1 MGESFE
7 AKLIAASSKE
17 VFKKAKQILHGG
29 GLLCCHEVERGVLRA
44 VCRDQNGLVSHAEI
58 RGFPDG
64 PFSGTCTCRG
74 KFPGFCPHSMAAA
87 LYHAKYTIKKHAE
100 PQLPDL
106 PVQFAGLRFVG
117 IPELLTDLLGEHPAH
132 VEIECGTEFPH
143 APSKWE
149 NVRIHVNL
157 VNGARTYAGNQTNLR
172 QLHFDKATA
181 SLRLSMF
188 PQQDRQVIRFLAIN
202 AEQPENQTLSL
213 TAEQCTEFFHCLPG
227 FTRFTRGGQRIIVH
241 PEQALPVLLLEKLR
255 TGYLL
260 RSAIL
265 VKGSPLP
272 LKDVK
277 VIAGRC
283 GCWAGML
290 GEYWWLPARNDVA
303 WLRNFLRTTIQ
314 PCDDEA
320 ARVLLASKDLPIRIL
335 PSTGVKVS
343 ERKFRTVYD
352 GRFLDDGTLELT
364 MMFNYGMQLCA
375 ADATRFGA
383 AGSTAMFWL
392 RNTRQETVRHEE
404 LVHFGFS
411 HRTKRTAA
419 GSSVVYRLADREAV
433 GMFIEEVIPRWE
445 REGRDFL
452 LSSGLAALTGES
464 SRLTLRTTL
473 RGSGPDWFELGVR
486 LSAGGS
492 AVRWA
497 DLAAA
502 ASRGEKYL
510 PADILGKHFVRIP
523 DALRRLAAS
532 LQPVVTYLPGADD
545 DPDAEIV
552 RIPRHAAYYW
562 ADAASELPGAVP
574 VDFLRLKLDYDGIL
588 SSADRPEID
597 PEVFHGQLREYQ
609 KTGVAWLDGMS
620 SRGCNL
626 ILADEMG
633 LGKTVQVLAFLAV
646 SPRKRLPAL
655 VVCPTTLVGNWE
667 AEIKRFLPRF
677 RTLVVNG
684 PNRASL
690 WKKASS
696 REIVITSYALVRRDI
711 EHVAAIKWAALILDE
726 AQHIKNPLSLNARTC
741 KSIPAASKVILTGT
755 PLENSAEDLWS
766 MFDFLHPGLLGTL
779 ASFRDKYSEIAGNAE
794 LKRELTRR
802 IAPFMLRRR
811 KADVCLE
818 LPPKQEQLLHCEM
831 EDAQRKLY
839 RSLEEYANEQFRQ
852 FTESASGES
861 SITRI
866 HLLAAIMRL
875 RQVCCAPEL
884 LPDGAGAGIP
894 SAKLDLLN
902 ELLLETLDSG
912 HKVLLFSQFTSMLS
926 IIRDEL
932 VAQGIRF
939 EYLDGSTHDRAERIE
954 RFNSDPEVRVFLL
967 SLKAG
972 GVGINL
978 TSADTVIIFDPWWN
992 PAVEDQAADRTH
1004 RIGQTRS
1011 VNIIRLVVRD
1021 SIEERILALHERKR
1035 ALFNDLVEESAEALS
1050 SLGIDDVRFL
1060 LDC

>member
-7 AKLIAASSKE
+7 ARLIAASSKE
-17 VFKKAKQILHGG
+17 VFKKAKQILHSG
-29 GLLCCHEVERGVLRA
+29 GLLCCHEIERGVLRA
-44 VCRDQNGLVSHAEI
+44 VCRDANGNVSHAEI
-58 RGFPDG
+58 RGFPNG

-74 KFPGFCPHSMAAA
+74 QFPGFCPHSMAAA
-87 LYHAKYTIKKHAE
+87 LYHAKYTIKKHEE

-106 PVQFAGLRFVG
+106 PAQFAGLRFVG
-117 IPELLTDLLGEHPAH
+117 IPELLTELLGENPAH
-132 VEIECGTEFPH
+132 VEIESESEFPH

-149 NVRIHVNL
+149 NVHLHVNL
-157 VNGARTYAGNQTNLR
+157 VSGTRAYAGNQTNLR
-172 QLHFDKATA
+172 QLHFDKSTA
-181 SLRLSMF
+181 SLRLASF
-188 PQQDRQVIRFLAIN
+188 SPQDRQIIRFLAIN
-202 AEQPENQTLSL
+202 AEQLEHQTLSL

-227 FTRFTRGGQRIIVH
+227 FTRFTHKDQRIVVH
-241 PEQALPVLLLEKLR
+241 PEQAAPVLLLEKLR
-255 TGYLL
+255 TGCLL

-265 VKGSPLP
+265 VKNSPLP
-272 LKDVK
+272 LKNVK
-277 VIAGRC
+277 VIAGRS
-283 GCWAGML
+283 GCWVGML
-290 GEYWWLPARNDVA
+290 GEYWWLPARNDVS
-303 WLRNFLRTTIQ
+303 WIRNFLRTTIQ

-320 ARVLLASKDLPIRIL
+320 AKLLLATKDLSIRIL
-335 PSTGVKVS
+335 PSTGVKVR

-364 MMFNYGMQLCA
+364 MMFNYGNQLCP

-383 AGSTAMFWL
+383 AGHAAMFWL
-392 RNTRQETVRHEE
+392 RNTREEEQRHEE
-404 LVHFGFS
+404 LIHFGFS
-411 HRTKRTAA
+411 HRTKRSVSGA
-419 GSSVVYRLADREAV
+419 SVVYRLSDREAV

-452 LSSGLAALTGES
+452 LSAGLASLSGGN

-486 LSAGGS
+486 LSAGGA
-492 AVRWA
+492 AVRWN

-502 ASRGEKYL
+502 ASKGEKYL
-510 PADILGKHFVRIP
+510 PPAVLNRHFVRIP

-545 DPDAEIV
+545 DPDAEII

-574 VDFLRLKLDYDGIL
+574 VDFLRLKLDYDSVL
-588 SSADRPEID
+588 SSPVRPELD

-620 SRGCNL
+620 ARGCNL

-646 SPRKRLPAL
+646 SPQKRLPAL
-655 VVCPTTLVGNWE
+655 VVCPTTLVGNWA

-684 PNRASL
+684 PNRGAL
-690 WKKASS
+690 WKKAAT

-711 EHVAAIKWAALILDE
+711 EHISAVNWSTLILDE

-741 KSIPAASKVILTGT
+741 KSIPSAGRIILTGT

-766 MFDFLHPGLLGTL
+766 MFDFLHPGLLGSL
-779 ASFRDKYSEIAGNAE
+779 NSFREKYSEIAASAE
-794 LKRELTRR
+794 LKRELVRR

-818 LPPKQEQLLHCEM
+818 LPPKQEQLLYCDM
-831 EDAQRKLY
+831 EEPQRELY
-839 RSLEEYANEQFRQ
+839 QTLEKRANEQYRQ
-852 FTESASGES
+852 FSELESGDR
-861 SITRI
+861 SITHI
-866 HLLAAIMRL
+866 HLLASIMRM

-884 LPDGAGAGIP
+884 LPDGEGAGVG
-894 SAKLDLLN
+894 SAKLELLN
-902 ELLLETLDSG
+902 ELLQETLDSG
-912 HKVLLFSQFTSMLS
+912 HKVLIFSQFTSMLS
-926 IIRDEL
+926 IIRGSLDE
-932 VAQGIRF
+932 QKIEY

-1035 ALFNDLVEESAEALS
+1035 ALFNDLVEESTEAFS
-1050 SLGIDDVRFL
+1050 SLSIDDVKFL
-1060 LDC
+1060 LAR

>member
-17 VFKKAKQILHGG
+17 VFKKAKQILHGN
-29 GLLCCHEVERGVLRA
+29 GLLCCHEIEHGVLRA
-44 VCRDQNGLVSHAEI
+44 VCRDQNGMVSHAEI
-58 RGFPDG
+58 RGFPNG

-74 KFPGFCPHSMAAA
+74 NFPGFCPHSMAAA
-87 LYHAKYTIKKHAE
+87 LYHAKYTIKKREE

-117 IPELLTDLLGEHPAH
+117 IPELLTELLGDHPAH
-132 VEIECGTEFPH
+132 VEIESGTEFPH

-149 NVRIHVNL
+149 TVHLHVNL
-157 VNGARTYAGNQTNLR
+157 VSGPRTYTGNQTNLR
-172 QLHFDKATA
+172 QLHFDKSTA
-181 SLRLSMF
+181 MLRLAMF
-188 PQQDRQVIRFLAIN
+188 PQQDRQIIRFLAIN
-202 AEQPENQTLSL
+202 AEQLEHQTLSL

-227 FTRFTRGGQRIIVH
+227 FTHFSRGGQRLIVH
-241 PEQALPVLLLEKLR
+241 PEQAAPALLLEKLR
-255 TGYLL
+255 TGGFLL

-283 GCWAGML
+283 GCWVGML
-290 GEYWWLPARNDVA
+290 GEYWWLPARNDVS

-320 ARVLLASKDLPIRIL
+320 AKLLLETKDLPIRII

-364 MMFNYGMQLCA
+364 MTFNYGSQLCA
-375 ADATRFGA
+375 ADATRFGS
-383 AGSTAMFWL
+383 AGSAMFWL
-392 RNTRQETVRHEE
+392 RNTRLETLRHEE

-411 HRTKRTAA
+411 YRTKRTAA
-419 GSSVVYRLADREAV
+419 GTSTVYRLSDREAA

-452 LSSGLAALTGES
+452 LNAGLAALTGGN
-464 SRLTLRTTL
+464 SRLTLATSL
-473 RGSGPDWFELGVR
+473 RGSGADWFELGVR
-486 LSAGGS
+486 LSAGGT

-497 DLAAA
+497 DLTKAALK
-502 ASRGEKYL
+502 GENYL
-510 PADILGKHFVRIP
+510 PPEILGRHFVRIP

-532 LQPVVTYLPGADD
+532 LQPVVTYMPGADD
-545 DPDAEIV
+545 APDAEII

-562 ADAASELPGAVP
+562 ADATSELPGAVP
-574 VDFLRLKLDYDGIL
+574 VDFLRLKLDYDEVL
-588 SSADRPEID
+588 SSPERPEID
-597 PEVFHGQLREYQ
+597 PAIFRGQLREYQ

-620 SRGCNL
+620 KRGCNL

-633 LGKTVQVLAFLAV
+633 LGKTVQMLACLAV
-646 SPRKRLPAL
+646 SPQKRLPAL
-655 VVCPTTLVGNWE
+655 VVCPTTLVGNW
-667 AEIKRFLPRF
+667 AGEIKRFLPRF
-677 RTLVVNG
+677 RTLIVNG
-684 PNRASL
+684 PNRGSL
-690 WKKASS
+690 WEKAAT

-711 EHVAAIKWAALILDE
+711 DKICSAPWATLILDE

-741 KSIPAASKVILTGT
+741 KSIPAANKFILTGT

-766 MFDFLHPGLLGTL
+766 MFDFLHPGLLGSL
-779 ASFRDKYSEIAGNAE
+779 SSFRDKFSEIAGNAE

-818 LPPKQEQLLHCEM
+818 LPPKQEQLLYCEM
-831 EDAQRKLY
+831 EAPQRKLY
-839 RSLEEYANEQFRQ
+839 QELEARAAEQYRQ
-852 FTESASGES
+852 FSGLEPDDHAV
-861 SITRI
+861 TRI
-866 HLLAAIMRL
+866 HLLASIMRM
-875 RQVCCAPEL
+875 RQACCDPAL
-884 LPDGAGAGIP
+884 LPDGAGRGIP
-894 SAKLDLLN
+894 SAKLELLN

-912 HKVLLFSQFTSMLS
+912 HKVLIFSQFTSMLA
-926 IIRDEL
+926 IIRDSLTE
-932 VAQGIRF
+932 QQIEF
-939 EYLDGSTHDRAERIE
+939 EYLDGSTHDRAERIDH
-954 RFNSDPEVRVFLL
+954 FNTDPAVRVFLL

-972 GVGINL
+972 GVGVNL

-1004 RIGQTRS
+1004 RIGQTHS
-1011 VNIIRLVVRD
+1011 VNIIRLVVHD

-1035 ALFNDLVEESAEALS
+1035 TLFNDLVEESTEALS
-1050 SLGIDDVRFL
+1050 SLNIDDLKFL
-1060 LDC
+1060 LER

>member
-7 AKLIAASSKE
+7 ARLIAASSKE
-17 VFKKAKQILHGG
+17 VFKKAKQILHSG
-29 GLLCCHEVERGVLRA
+29 GLLCCHEIERGVLRA
-44 VCRDQNGLVSHAEI
+44 VCRDANGMVSHAEI
-58 RGFPDG
+58 RGFPNG

-74 KFPGFCPHSMAAA
+74 QFPGFCPHSMAAA
-87 LYHAKYTIKKHAE
+87 LYHAKYTIKKHEE

-106 PVQFAGLRFVG
+106 PAQFAGLRFVG
-117 IPELLTDLLGEHPAH
+117 IPELLTELLGEHPAH
-132 VEIECGTEFPH
+132 VEIESEDEFPH

-149 NVRIHVNL
+149 NVHFHVNL
-157 VNGARTYAGNQTNLR
+157 VNGTRAYAGNQTNLR
-172 QLHFDKATA
+172 QLHFDKSTA
-181 SLRLSMF
+181 SLRLAEF
-188 PQQDRQVIRFLAIN
+188 PPQDRQIIRFLAIN
-202 AEQPENQTLSL
+202 AEQLEHQTLSL

-227 FTRFTRGGQRIIVH
+227 FTRFVHKGQRIVVH
-241 PEQALPVLLLEKLR
+241 PDQASPVLLLEKLR

-277 VIAGRC
+277 VIAGRN
-283 GCWAGML
+283 GCWVGML

-303 WLRNFLRTTIQ
+303 WIRNFLRTTIQ

-320 ARVLLASKDLPIRIL
+320 AKLLLATKDLPIRIL
-335 PSTGVKVS
+335 PSTGMKVR

-352 GRFLDDGTLELT
+352 GRFLDDGTLELS
-364 MMFNYGMQLCA
+364 MMFNYGSQLCA
-375 ADATRFGA
+375 TDATRFGS
-383 AGSTAMFWL
+383 AGHAAMFWL
-392 RNTRQETVRHEE
+392 RNTQEETLRHEE
-404 LVHFGFS
+404 LIHFGFS
-411 HRTKRTAA
+411 HRTKRSVS
-419 GSSVVYRLADREAV
+419 GPSVVYRLSDREAV

-452 LSSGLAALTGES
+452 LNSELASIAGEN
-464 SRLTLRTTL
+464 SRLSLRTTL

-486 LSAGGS
+486 LTAGG
-492 AVRWA
+492 AAIRWN

-502 ASRGEKYL
+502 ASKGENYL
-510 PADILGKHFVRIP
+510 PSSALSKHFVRIP

-532 LQPVVTYLPGADD
+532 LQPVVTYLPGTDD
-545 DPDAEIV
+545 APDAEII

-574 VDFLRLKLDYDGIL
+574 VDFLRLKLDYDSVL
-588 SSADRPEID
+588 STPDRPELD
-597 PEVFHGQLREYQ
+597 PAVFNGQLREYQ
-609 KTGVAWLDGMS
+609 KTGVAWLNGMS
-620 SRGCNL
+620 NRGCNL

-646 SPRKRLPAL
+646 SPQKRLPAL
-655 VVCPTTLVGNWE
+655 VVCPTTLVGNWA

-684 PNRASL
+684 PNRGAL
-690 WKKASS
+690 WKKAAT

-711 EHVAAIKWAALILDE
+711 GHIAAVKWSTLILDE
-726 AQHIKNPLSLNARTC
+726 AQHIKNPLSLNARSC
-741 KSIPAASKVILTGT
+741 KSIPSDSRIILTGT

-766 MFDFLHPGLLGTL
+766 MFDFLHPGLLGSL
-779 ASFRDKYSEIAGNAE
+779 NSFREKYSEIAASAE
-794 LKRELTRR
+794 LKRELARR

-818 LPPKQEQLLHCEM
+818 LPPKQEQLLYCDM
-831 EDAQRKLY
+831 ESPQRKLY
-839 RSLEEYANEQFRQ
+839 QTLEKRANEQYRQ
-852 FTESASGES
+852 FSELESGDR
-861 SITRI
+861 SITHI
-866 HLLAAIMRL
+866 HLLASIMRM

-884 LPDGAGAGIP
+884 LPDDEGAGIT

-912 HKVLLFSQFTSMLS
+912 HKVLIFSQFTSMLS
-926 IIRDEL
+926 IIRDSL
-932 VAQGIRF
+932 DAQKIEF
-939 EYLDGSTHDRAERIE
+939 EYLDGSTHDRAERID
-954 RFNSDPEVRVFLL
+954 RFNSDPDVRVFLL

-1035 ALFNDLVEESAEALS
+1035 ALFNDLVEESTEALS
-1050 SLGIDDVRFL
+1050 SLSIDDVKFL
-1060 LDC
+1060 LDR

>member
-7 AKLIAASSKE
+7 ARLIAASSKE
-17 VFKKAKQILHGG
+17 VFKKAKQILHSG
-29 GLLCCHEVERGVLRA
+29 GLLCCHELEHGVLRA
-44 VCRDQNGLVSHAEI
+44 VCRDQNGVVSHAEL
-58 RGFPDG
+58 RGFPNG
-64 PFSGTCTCRG
+64 PFSGSCTCRG
-74 KFPGFCPHSMAAA
+74 SFPGFCPHSMAAA
-87 LYHAKYTIKKHAE
+87 LYHAKYTIKKREEA
-100 PQLPDL
+100 PLPDL

-117 IPELLTDLLGEHPAH
+117 IPELLTELIGEHPAH
-132 VEIECGTEFPH
+132 VEIEAVEFPH

-149 NVRIHVNL
+149 NVHLHVNL
-157 VNGARTYAGNQTNLR
+157 VGGNRSYAGNQTNLR
-172 QLHFDKATA
+172 QLHFDKSTA

-202 AEQPENQTLSL
+202 AEQLEHQTLSL

-227 FTRFTRGGQRIIVH
+227 FTRFVRGGQRIVVH
-241 PEQALPVLLLEKLR
+241 PEQAAPVLLLEKLR

-265 VKGSPLP
+265 VKGAPLP

-277 VIAGRC
+277 VIAGRS
-283 GCWAGML
+283 GCWVGML
-290 GEYWWLPARNDVA
+290 GEYWWLPARSDVS
-303 WLRNFLRTTIQ
+303 WIRNFLRTTIQ

-320 ARVLLASKDLPIRIL
+320 AKLLLAAKDLPIRII

-352 GRFLDDGTLELT
+352 GRFLDDGTLELN
-364 MMFNYGMQLCA
+364 MSFNYGSQLCA
-375 ADATRFGA
+375 ADATRFGST
-383 AGSTAMFWL
+383 GTAMFWL
-392 RNTRQETVRHEE
+392 RNTRQEAARHEE

-411 HRTKRTAA
+411 HRTKRTAS
-419 GSSVVYRLADREAV
+419 GSSVVYRLSDREAV

-452 LSSGLAALTGES
+452 LNANLAALTGGN

-473 RGSGPDWFELGVR
+473 RGNGPDWFELGVR
-486 LSAGGS
+486 LSANGA

-497 DLAAA
+497 DLTAAA
-502 ASRGEKYL
+502 VKGENYL
-510 PADILGKHFVRIP
+510 PPEILGRHFVRIP

-532 LQPVVTYLPGADD
+532 LQPVITFFPGSDD
-545 DPDAEIV
+545 DPDAEII

-562 ADAASELPGAVP
+562 ADAAAELPGAVP

-588 SSADRPEID
+588 SSPERPELD
-597 PEVFHGQLREYQ
+597 PAVFRGQLREYQ

-620 SRGCNL
+620 RRGCNL

-633 LGKTVQVLAFLAV
+633 LGKTVQMLACLAV
-646 SPRKRLPAL
+646 SPQKRLPAL
-655 VVCPTTLVGNWE
+655 VVCPTTLVGNWTS
-667 AEIKRFLPRF
+667 EIKRFLPRF

-684 PNRASL
+684 PNRGSL
-690 WKKASS
+690 WEKAAT
-696 REIVITSYALVRRDI
+696 REIVVTSYALVRRDI
-711 EHVAAIKWAALILDE
+711 EKIGAIRWSTVILDE

-741 KSIPAASKVILTGT
+741 KSIPAANRFILTGT

-779 ASFRDKYSEIAGNAE
+779 NSFRDKYAEIAANAE
-794 LKRELTRR
+794 LKRELVRR
-802 IAPFMLRRR
+802 ISPFMLRRR

-818 LPPKQEQLLHCEM
+818 LPPKQEQLLYCDM
-831 EDAQRKLY
+831 EAPQRKLY
-839 RSLEEYANEQFRQ
+839 REVEARANEQYRLFSEPVPGGQ
-852 FTESASGES
+852 AV
-861 SITRI
+861 TRI
-866 HLLAAIMRL
+866 HLLASIMRM

-884 LPDGAGAGIP
+884 LPDGEGGGVS
-894 SAKLDLLN
+894 SAKLELLN

-912 HKVLLFSQFTSMLS
+912 HKVLIFSQFTSMLA
-926 IIRDEL
+926 IIRDSL
-932 VAQGIRF
+932 AAQQIEF
-939 EYLDGSTHDRAERIE
+939 EYLDGSTHDRAERID

-1004 RIGQTRS
+1004 RIGQTHS

-1035 ALFNDLVEESAEALS
+1035 ALFNDLVEESTEALS
-1050 SLGIDDVRFL
+1050 SLSIDDVKFL
-1060 LDC
+1060 LDR

>member
-7 AKLIAASSKE
+7 ARLIAASSKE
-17 VFKKAKQILHGG
+17 VFKKAKQILHSG
-29 GLLCCHEVERGVLRA
+29 GLLCCHEIEHGVLRA
-44 VCRDQNGLVSHAEI
+44 VCRDADGNVAHAEI
-58 RGFPDG
+58 RGFPNG

-87 LYHAKYTIKKHAE
+87 LYHAKYTIKKHEE

-117 IPELLTDLLGEHPAH
+117 IPELLIELIGEHSAR
-132 VEIECGTEFPH
+132 VEIESEEEFPH

-149 NVRIHVNL
+149 NVHLHVNL
-157 VNGARTYAGNQTNLR
+157 VNGTRAYAGNQTNLR
-172 QLHFDKATA
+172 QLHFDKSTA
-181 SLRLSMF
+181 SLRLAMF
-188 PQQDRQVIRFLAIN
+188 SPQDRQIIRFLAIN
-202 AEQPENQTLSL
+202 AEQMERQTLSL
-213 TAEQCTEFFHCLPG
+213 TAEQCTEFFHSLPG
-227 FTRFTRGGQRIIVH
+227 FTHFTHKGQRIIVH
-241 PEQALPVLLLEKLR
+241 PEQASPVLLLEKLR
-255 TGYLL
+255 NGFLL

-265 VKGSPLP
+265 VKGAPLP

-277 VIAGRC
+277 VIAGRS
-283 GCWAGML
+283 GCWVGML

-303 WLRNFLRTTIQ
+303 WIRNFLRTTIQ

-320 ARVLLASKDLPIRIL
+320 AKILLATKDLPIRII
-335 PSTGVKVS
+335 PSTGVKMR

-352 GRFLDDGTLELT
+352 GHFLEDGTLELS
-364 MMFNYGMQLCA
+364 MMFNYGNQLCA
-375 ADATRFGA
+375 TDATRFGSTGA
-383 AGSTAMFWL
+383 AAMFWL
-392 RNTRQETVRHEE
+392 RNTKEEDLRHEE
-404 LVHFGFS
+404 LIHFGFT
-411 HRTKRTAA
+411 HRTKRSVS
-419 GSSVVYRLADREAV
+419 GPSVVYRLNDREAV

-452 LSSGLAALTGES
+452 ISAGLASLAGEN
-464 SRLTLRTTL
+464 SRLTLQTTL
-473 RGSGPDWFELGVR
+473 RGSGPDWFELGIR
-486 LSAGGS
+486 LRAGGT
-492 AVRWA
+492 AVRWT
-497 DLAAA
+497 DLSAAA
-502 ASRGEKYL
+502 ARGENYL
-510 PADILGKHFVRIP
+510 PSALLGRHFVRIP

-545 DPDAEIV
+545 APDAEII
-552 RIPRHAAYYW
+552 RIPRQAAYYW
-562 ADAASELPGAVP
+562 ADAASDLPGAVP
-574 VDFLRLKLDYDGIL
+574 VDFLRLKLDYDSVL
-588 SSADRPEID
+588 NSPVRPELD
-597 PEVFHGQLREYQ
+597 PSVFHGQLREYQ

-620 SRGCNL
+620 DRGCNL

-633 LGKTVQVLAFLAV
+633 LGKTVQLLAYLAV
-646 SPRKRLPAL
+646 SPQKRLPAL
-655 VVCPTTLVGNWE
+655 IVCPTTLVGNWA
-667 AEIKRFLPRF
+667 AEIKRFLPGF
-677 RTLVVNG
+677 RTLIVNG
-684 PNRASL
+684 PNRGSL
-690 WKKASS
+690 WEKAAT

-711 EHVAAIKWAALILDE
+711 KQIDGIKWSTLILDE

-741 KSIPAASKVILTGT
+741 KSIPSGNRIILTGT

-766 MFDFLHPGLLGTL
+766 MFDFLHPGLLGSL
-779 ASFRDKYSEIAGNAE
+779 NSFREKYSDIAASAE
-794 LKRELTRR
+794 LKRELVRR

-811 KADVCLE
+811 KSDVCLE
-818 LPPKQEQLLHCEM
+818 LPPKQEQLLYCDM
-831 EDAQRKLY
+831 ESPQRMLY
-839 RSLEEYANEQFRQ
+839 QTLEKRACEQFRQ
-852 FTESASGES
+852 FSELESGDR
-861 SITRI
+861 SITHI
-866 HLLAAIMRL
+866 HLLASIMRM

-884 LPDGAGAGIP
+884 LPDGEGTGIA

-926 IIRDEL
+926 IIRDSL
-932 VAQGIRF
+932 SAQQIDF

-1035 ALFNDLVEESAEALS
+1035 ALFNDLVEESTEALS
-1050 SLGIDDVRFL
+1050 SLSIDDMKFL
-1060 LDC
+1060 LDR

>member
-29 GLLCCHEVERGVLRA
+29 GLLCCHEIERGVLRA
-44 VCRDQNGLVSHAEI
+44 VCRDQNGVVSHAEI
-58 RGFPDG
+58 RGFPNG
-64 PFSGTCTCRG
+64 PFSGSCTCRG
-74 KFPGFCPHSMAAA
+74 SFPGFCPHSMAAA
-87 LYHAKYTIKKHAE
+87 LYHAKYTIKKHEE

-106 PVQFAGLRFVG
+106 PAQFAGLRFVG
-117 IPELLTDLLGEHPAH
+117 IPELLTELIGEHPAH
-132 VEIECGTEFPH
+132 VEIESGTEYPH

-149 NVRIHVNL
+149 NVHLHVNL
-157 VNGARTYAGNQTNLR
+157 VSSARTYAGNQTNLR
-172 QLHFDKATA
+172 QLHFDKSTA
-181 SLRLSMF
+181 SLRLAMF
-188 PQQDRQVIRFLAIN
+188 PQQDRQIIRFLAIN
-202 AEQPENQTLSL
+202 AEQMEHQTLSL

-227 FTRFTRGGQRIIVH
+227 FTRFTRAGQRIIVH
-241 PEQALPVLLLEKLR
+241 PEQATPVLLLEKLR

-265 VKGSPLP
+265 VKGTPLP

-283 GCWAGML
+283 GCWVGML
-290 GEYWWLPARNDVA
+290 GEYWWLPARNDVS

-320 ARVLLASKDLPIRIL
+320 AKLLLAAKELPIRIL

-352 GRFLDDGTLELT
+352 GHFLEDGTLELN
-364 MMFNYGMQLCA
+364 MSFNYGSQLCA
-375 ADATRFGA
+375 ADATRFGS
-383 AGSTAMFWL
+383 AGAAMFWL
-392 RNTRQETVRHEE
+392 RNTRQEELRHEE

-411 HRTKRTAA
+411 HRTRRSAS
-419 GSSVVYRLADREAV
+419 GPSVVYRLADREAV

-452 LSSGLAALTGES
+452 LNAGLAALTGGN
-464 SRLTLRTTL
+464 SRLSLRTTL

-486 LSAGGS
+486 LSANGA

-497 DLAAA
+497 DLTTAAIK
-502 ASRGEKYL
+502 GENYL
-510 PADILGKHFVRIP
+510 PPEILNRHFVRIP

-532 LQPVVTYLPGADD
+532 LQPVITFFPGSDD
-545 DPDAEIV
+545 DPDAEII

-562 ADAASELPGAVP
+562 ADAAAELPGAVP
-574 VDFLRLKLDYDGIL
+574 VDFLRLKLDYDGVL
-588 SSADRPEID
+588 TSPERPELD
-597 PEVFHGQLREYQ
+597 PAVFRGQLREYQ
-609 KTGVAWLDGMS
+609 KTGLAWLDGMS
-620 SRGCNL
+620 KRGCNL

-633 LGKTVQVLAFLAV
+633 LGKTVQMLAYLAV
-646 SPRKRLPAL
+646 SPQKRLPAL
-655 VVCPTTLVGNWE
+655 VVCPTTLVGNWTS
-667 AEIKRFLPRF
+667 EIKRFLPRF

-684 PNRASL
+684 PNRDSL
-690 WKKASS
+690 WEKAAS
-696 REIVITSYALVRRDI
+696 REIVVTSYALVRRDI
-711 EHVAAIKWAALILDE
+711 EKIGAIRWSTLILDE

-741 KSIPAASKVILTGT
+741 KSIPAANRFILTGT
-755 PLENSAEDLWS
+755 PLENSVEDLWS
-766 MFDFLHPGLLGTL
+766 MFDFLHPGLLGSL
-779 ASFRDKYSEIAGNAE
+779 NSFRDKFAEIEANAE
-794 LKRELTRR
+794 LKRELVRR
-802 IAPFMLRRR
+802 ISPFMLRRR

-818 LPPKQEQLLHCEM
+818 LPPKQEQLLYCDM
-831 EDAQRKLY
+831 ELPQRKLY
-839 RSLEEYANEQFRQ
+839 REYEDRAMEQYRQ
-852 FTESASGES
+852 FSEADAAAHGV
-861 SITRI
+861 TRI
-866 HLLAAIMRL
+866 HLLASIMRM

-884 LPDGAGAGIP
+884 LPDGEGAGIS
-894 SAKLDLLN
+894 SAKLELLN

-912 HKVLLFSQFTSMLS
+912 HKVLIFSQFTSMLA
-926 IIRDEL
+926 IIRDSL
-932 VAQGIRF
+932 AAQQIEF
-939 EYLDGSTHDRAERIE
+939 EYLDGSTHDRAERID
-954 RFNSDPEVRVFLL
+954 RFNSDPDVRVFLL

-1021 SIEERILALHERKR
+1021 SVEERILALHERKR
-1035 ALFNDLVEESAEALS
+1035 ALFNDLVEESTEALS
-1050 SLGIDDVRFL
+1050 SLSIDDVKFL
-1060 LDC
+1060 LER

>member
-7 AKLIAASSKE
+7 ARLIAASSKE
-17 VFKKAKQILHGG
+17 VFKKAKQILHSG
-29 GLLCCHEVERGVLRA
+29 GLLCCHEIEHGVVRA
-44 VCRDQNGLVSHAEI
+44 VCRDGNGVVSHAEI
-58 RGFPDG
+58 RGFPNG

-87 LYHAKYTIKKHAE
+87 LYHAKYTIKKHEE
-100 PQLPDL
+100 PRLPDL

-117 IPELLTDLLGEHPAH
+117 IPELLTELLGDHPAH
-132 VEIECGTEFPH
+132 VEIETADEFPH

-149 NVRIHVNL
+149 NVHLRVNL
-157 VNGARTYAGNQTNLR
+157 VNGTRAYAGNQTNLR
-172 QLHFDKATA
+172 QLHFDKSTA
-181 SLRLSMF
+181 SLRLDAFS
-188 PQQDRQVIRFLAIN
+188 PQDRQIIRFLAIN
-202 AEQPENQTLSL
+202 AEQLEHQTLSL

-227 FTRFTRGGQRIIVH
+227 FTRFVHKGQRVIVH
-241 PEQALPVLLLEKLR
+241 PEQAAPVLLLEKLR
-255 TGYLL
+255 TGCLL
-260 RSAIL
+260 RSAVL

-277 VIAGRC
+277 VIAGRS
-283 GCWAGML
+283 GCWVGML

-303 WLRNFLRTTIQ
+303 WIRNFLRTTIQ

-320 ARVLLASKDLPIRIL
+320 AKILLAAKDLPIRII
-335 PSTGVKVS
+335 PSTGVKVR

-352 GRFLDDGTLELT
+352 GHFLDDGTLELT
-364 MMFNYGMQLCA
+364 MMFNYGNQLCA
-375 ADATRFGA
+375 TDATRFGA
-383 AGSTAMFWL
+383 AGPAAMFWL
-392 RNTRQETVRHEE
+392 RNTQEEELRHEE
-404 LVHFGFS
+404 LIHFGFS
-411 HRTKRTAA
+411 HRTKRSVS
-419 GSSVVYRLADREAV
+419 GPSVVYRLSDREAV

-452 LSSGLAALTGES
+452 LNAGLASLAGEN
-464 SRLTLRTTL
+464 SRLSLRTTL
-473 RGSGPDWFELGVR
+473 RGSGPDWFELGIR
-486 LSAGGS
+486 LSAGGA
-492 AVRWA
+492 AVRWN
-497 DLAAA
+497 DLAMAA
-502 ASRGEKYL
+502 VKGENYL
-510 PADILGKHFVRIP
+510 PPAALSRSFVRIP

-532 LQPVVTYLPGADD
+532 LQPVVAYLPGSDD
-545 DPDAEIV
+545 DPDAEII

-574 VDFLRLKLDYDGIL
+574 VDFLRLKLDYDSVL
-588 SSADRPEID
+588 TSPERPELD

-620 SRGCNL
+620 NRGCNL

-646 SPRKRLPAL
+646 SPQKRLPAL
-655 VVCPTTLVGNWE
+655 VVCPTTLVGNWA

-684 PNRASL
+684 PNRGSL
-690 WKKASS
+690 WEKAAT

-711 EHVAAIKWAALILDE
+711 RHISGIKWSTLVLDE

-741 KSIPAASKVILTGT
+741 KSIPAVSRIILTGT

-766 MFDFLHPGLLGTL
+766 MFDFLHPGLLGSL
-779 ASFRDKYSEIAGNAE
+779 NSFREKYSEIALSAE
-794 LKRELTRR
+794 LKRELVRR

-811 KADVCLE
+811 KSDVCLE
-818 LPPKQEQLLHCEM
+818 LPPKQEQLLYCDM
-831 EDAQRKLY
+831 EPPQRKLY
-839 RSLEEYANEQFRQ
+839 QMLEKRANEQYRQ
-852 FTESASGES
+852 FSELEAGDR
-861 SITRI
+861 SITHV
-866 HLLAAIMRL
+866 HLLASIMRM
-875 RQVCCAPEL
+875 RQVCCAPDL
-884 LPDGAGAGIP
+884 LPDAEGAGIS
-894 SAKLDLLN
+894 SAKLELLN

-912 HKVLLFSQFTSMLS
+912 HKVLIFSQFTSMLS
-926 IIRDEL
+926 IIRDSL
-932 VAQGIRF
+932 TAQQIEF
-939 EYLDGSTHDRAERIE
+939 EYLDGSTHDRAERID
-954 RFNSDPEVRVFLL
+954 RFNSDPVVRVFLL

-1035 ALFNDLVEESAEALS
+1035 ALFNDLVEESTEALS
-1050 SLGIDDVRFL
+1050 SLSIDDVKFL
-1060 LDC
+1060 LDR